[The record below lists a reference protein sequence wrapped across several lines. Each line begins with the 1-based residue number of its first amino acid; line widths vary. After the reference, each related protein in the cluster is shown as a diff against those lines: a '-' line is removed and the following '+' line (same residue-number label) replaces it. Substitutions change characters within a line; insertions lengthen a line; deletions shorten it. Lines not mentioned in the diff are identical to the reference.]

1 MFDNAE
7 ILNNPSVVLIHGS
20 WLGGWSWREVAGHLA
35 AQGYHVLAPT
45 LTGLGERNHL
55 LTGDINLSVHIED
68 IVNLILYENITNVV
82 LVGHSYGA
90 MVAAGAADRL
100 FGRVRCDIVIVD
112 GFVTEPG
119 ESIVDHYPTVYAL
132 MQNFLSPNSS
142 LVEPPPVETFGLNDA
157 EISAAITPFLTKMP
171 LATHTE
177 KLNFSLEK
185 QAQMSR
191 SYICCKEFP
200 MFHQTAS
207 IAAKDRW
214 HTFEI
219 NAGHL
224 APITHPKQIAE
235 LINAAIQSSH

>member
-1 MFDNAE
+1 MFNDSE
-7 ILNNPSVVLIHGS
+7 IPKNSPVVLIHGS
-20 WLGGWSWREVAGHLA
+20 WLGGWSWREVTKQLGD
-35 AQGYHVLAPT
+35 QGYRALTPT
-45 LTGLGERNHL
+45 LTGLGERHHL

-68 IVNLILYENITNVV
+68 IVNLILFENITNVV

-100 FGRVRCDIVIVD
+100 FGRVRCNIVIVD
-112 GFVTEPG
+112 GFITEPG
-119 ESIVDHYPTVYAL
+119 ESVIDHYPDVYSL
-132 MQNFLSPNSS
+132 MQNFLSANPS
-142 LVEPPPVETFGLNDA
+142 LVEPPPVEIFGLNDT
-157 EISAAITPFLTKMP
+157 EISAAITPFLTRMP

-207 IAAKDRW
+207 EAAQQGW
-214 HTFEI
+214 HSFEI
-219 NAGHL
+219 SAGHL
-224 APITHPKQIAE
+224 APITHPKLIAE
-235 LINAAIQSSH
+235 LIVAAIESNH